1 MLACNRLRI
10 DLGNGSPALEYRIE
24 NGFVESRTLEA
35 DAATQGIPA
44 IEKQWQRL
52 TPQQLTSRVLADR
65 VVAHW
70 LSYRMG
76 IHRLVQACHPE
87 SSFPD
92 DPVPED
98 SRRAAA

>member
-1 MLACNRLRI
+1 MLACNRLCI

-24 NGFVESRTLEA
+24 NGFVESRTLET
-35 DAATQGIPA
+35 DAATQSTPA

-70 LSYRMG
+70 LIYRMG
-76 IHRLVQACHPE
+76 VHRLVQACDPE
-87 SSFPD
+87 SSSPD
-92 DPVPED
+92 DAVVD
-98 SRRAAA
+98 DARRAAA

>member
-24 NGFVESRTLEA
+24 NGFVESRTLET
-35 DAATQGIPA
+35 DAATQSTPT
-44 IEKQWQRL
+44 IEKQWLRL
-52 TPQQLTSRVLADR
+52 SPQQLTSRVLADK

-76 IHRLVQACHPE
+76 IHRLVQACDPE
-87 SSFPD
+87 CSSPD
-92 DPVPED
+92 DPVLD
-98 SRRAAA
+98 DARRAAA